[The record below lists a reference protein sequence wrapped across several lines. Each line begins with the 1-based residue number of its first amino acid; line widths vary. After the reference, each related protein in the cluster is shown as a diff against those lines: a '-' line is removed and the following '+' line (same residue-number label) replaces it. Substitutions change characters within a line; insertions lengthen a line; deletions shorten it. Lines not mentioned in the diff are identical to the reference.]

1 MKNKSIKIFSA
12 VLLVIVGILGSLY
25 YVTAKQDFYGQFTH
39 IKAND
44 LFNQKEEEYQVYYYM
59 KDCGDCMAIKEN
71 FESYISNNKDMPIY
85 LVDMNKK
92 SNKHAWY
99 DWKDHHS
106 KYDKEIG
113 EVDSSGKE
121 VFYDGE
127 SRGKYEKLDKVNKSG
142 FKEEYE
148 IVIANKDYLHQN
160 KNASINKIYAQSN
173 APILETDTTDVNKIE
188 IAGVPTL
195 IHVKGNQIEGYYYDK
210 EVGEYF
216 KKN

>member
-12 VLLVIVGILGSLY
+12 ILVVIVGVLGSLY
-25 YVTAKQDFYGQFTH
+25 YVTAKSDFYGQFTH
-39 IKAND
+39 IKPDD
-44 LFNQKEEEYQVYYYM
+44 LFNQNEEEYQVYYYM
-59 KDCGDCMAIKEN
+59 KDCGDCVAIKEN
-71 FESYISNNKDMPIY
+71 FESYIANNKDMPIY
-85 LVDMNKK
+85 LVDMDKK

-113 EVDSSGKE
+113 EVDSSGNE
-121 VFYDGE
+121 IFYDGE
-127 SRGKYEKLDKVNKSG
+127 SREKYENIDEINESG

-148 IVIANKDYLHQN
+148 IVVADKEYLHQN

-173 APILETDTTDVNKIE
+173 SPILETETTDVNKIE

-195 IHVKGNQIEGYYYDK
+195 IHIKDKEIEGYYFDK